1 MTRMDYSSPR
11 KNVSSTEKWSSSFQ
25 REFPH
30 PRSDK
35 VFSTRAVI
43 SQHSNRRFRHQ
54 TLHLHHQRRQLYKQE
69 EEWFQ
74 NFSAVKKNFEHERQH
89 VNNVTR
95 AVISEPEDF
104 ERQEETVRHRNPK
117 KLFSELQQYFSIF
130 RFREERRIFSF
141 SSPTVRHRRMDPRS
155 RFHFRRQETQRFRPH
170 LEHRNT
176 KKDQPSQHLRCLKT
190 AIVRSI
196 MDFLLLFD

>member
-1 MTRMDYSSPR
+1 MMTPVDYSPPR
-11 KNVSSTEKWSSSFQ
+11 KTSRLQKNEAPRYNAKFRTQDPTRFSVQEQSSLN
-25 REFPH
+25 
-30 PRSDK
+30 
-35 VFSTRAVI
+35 TRIVNSGI
-43 SQHSNRRFRHQ
+43 RHFNYIINDVNFTSQ
-54 TLHLHHQRRQLYKQE
+54 
-69 EEWFQ
+69 
-74 NFSAVKKNFEHERQH
+74 KNGSRTSPLSKRIFEHDRQH

-95 AVISEPEDF
+95 AVISESEDF
-104 ERQEETVRHRNPK
+104 EREKKPSVTETQ
-117 KLFSELQQYFSIF
+117 KLFSELQQYFSLF

-170 LEHRNT
+170 PEYRNT
-176 KKDQPSQHLRCLKT
+176 KKNQPSQHLRCLKT